1 MLFPSLVINVELFL
15 TKNWL
20 GVNGGDGEVLD
31 ICASAKWSME
41 CAAMDSEG
49 IDMIERVLVLSEML
63 GVAVFMR
70 VVEFNF

>member
-1 MLFPSLVINVELFL
+1 
-15 TKNWL
+15 
-20 GVNGGDGEVLD
+20 
-31 ICASAKWSME
+31 
-41 CAAMDSEG
+41 MDSEG